1 MDNPRMYILSGLEGY
16 DSQIGKLICM
26 LNYSR
31 FRTTESVKDLSTDQ
45 INFLAD
51 PQGNTI
57 AALLLHM
64 AAVEYSYQ
72 ISTFE
77 HRALNDKEM
86 QAFGAALDL
95 GDRGRK
101 EIKGKTLEYCL
112 NIMGKVREKTLAGF
126 KERDDDWLIL
136 VKPFWEN
143 MPANHHFMW
152 FHVIEEEI
160 YHRGQINLLKKRLPK
175 L

>member
-16 DSQIGKLICM
+16 DSQIGKLVCT
-26 LNYSR
+26 LNYVR
-31 FRTTESVKDLSTDQ
+31 HRTLSAVEGMSTDQ

-57 AALLLHM
+57 AALLLHI
-64 AAVEYSYQ
+64 AAIEYSYQ

-86 QAFGAALDL
+86 QAFGAALEL
-95 GDRGRK
+95 GERGRK
-101 EIKGKTLEYCL
+101 EIKGKTLEYCQ
-112 NIMGKVREKTLAGF
+112 NILSKVREKTLAGL
-126 KERDDDWLIL
+126 KDKDDDWLIL
-136 VKPFWEN
+136 VKPFWQN
-143 MPANHHFMW
+143 LPANHHFMW

-160 YHRGQINLLKKRLPK
+160 YHTGQIGLLKRRLPK